1 MIQPNKLDLSD
12 VKDCLPAKDPE
23 LKLTIKR
30 IPIREN
36 EGKIIPVCEPCL
48 IGNEKKY
55 INDCLES
62 NWISSAGK
70 YITLFEQKFA
80 EQCGADYA
88 LSCSNGTT
96 ALHLALIVFDI
107 KAGDEV
113 IVPAFTMIA
122 TANAV
127 RYTGA
132 TPVFVDAELDTW
144 NMDADRIE
152 EKITPN
158 TKAIIPV
165 HTYGHPCDMDKIRE
179 LARKYNLLVI
189 EDAAEAHGAEHK
201 GQKIGGIGDATCFS
215 FYANKI
221 ITTGEGGMITT
232 NNKEFYEKAVI
243 LRDHAFSAD
252 KHFWHQYLG
261 YNFRMTN
268 LQAAIGLAQ
277 MENFDELVNRRI
289 QNANLYM
296 SLLQGIDGIVFPP
309 NHPSVKNVF
318 WMFGML
324 VTEQAKI
331 TRDELRCR
339 LAENGIETRT
349 FFIPIHLQ
357 PIYYNPNLEDSFP
370 NAEYLCK
377 YGLYLPSSG
386 NLRKEDI
393 MYITDLIHG
402 FFKE

>member
-1 MIQPNKLDLSD
+1 MIQPTHLNLDK
-12 VKDCLPAKDPE
+12 VTDCLPDKDPE
-23 LKLTIKR
+23 LKLKIKR

-36 EGKIIPVCEPCL
+36 EDKIIPVCEPCL

-55 INDCLES
+55 INDCIDS

-70 YITLFEQKFA
+70 YITLFEEKFA
-80 EQCGADYA
+80 NICNAKYA
-88 LSCSNGTT
+88 ISCSNGTT

-107 KAGDEV
+107 KEGDEV
-113 IVPAFTMIA
+113 IIPTFTMIA

-132 TPVFVDAELDTW
+132 TPIFVDASITTW
-144 NMDADRIE
+144 NIDVEKIE
-152 EKITPN
+152 EKITSR

-165 HTYGHPCDMDKIRE
+165 HTYGFPCDMDKIHKI
-179 LARKYNLLVI
+179 AKKHNLLVI
-189 EDAAEAHGAEHK
+189 EDAAEAHGASYHGK
-201 GQKIGGIGDATCFS
+201 MIGSISDATCFS

-232 NNKEFYEKAVI
+232 NNKDFFEKAI
-243 LRDHAFSAD
+243 TIRDHAFSPD

-268 LQAAIGLAQ
+268 MQAAIGLAQ
-277 MENFDELVNRRI
+277 IENFEELVNRRI
-289 QNANLYM
+289 NNAKLYM
-296 SLLQGIDGIVFPP
+296 EFLKGINDIIFPP
-309 NHPSVKNVF
+309 QDSSLKNVF
-318 WMFGML
+318 WMFSIL
-324 VTEQAKI
+324 VTESAKI
-331 TRDELRCR
+331 TRDNLRVI

-357 PIYYNPNLEDSFP
+357 PIYYNPNIKTNYK

-386 NLRKEDI
+386 HLTKKEI
-393 MYITDLIHG
+393 KNICTIIY
-402 FFKE
+402 